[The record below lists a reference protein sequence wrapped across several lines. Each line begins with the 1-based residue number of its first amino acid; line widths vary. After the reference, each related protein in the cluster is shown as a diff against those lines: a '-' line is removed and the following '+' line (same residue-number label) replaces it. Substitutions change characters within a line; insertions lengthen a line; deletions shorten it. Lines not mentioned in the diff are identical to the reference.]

1 MLLSMMST
9 MRAKQSACFLLN
21 APFHSSDS
29 FIFLSPWNTNILYR
43 HKEWC
48 GVCRNGRMA
57 NIVDIIEAAPL
68 FVWAFVELG
77 LFKIISLS
85 NRNKVECSARTPLR
99 IQGYSC
105 IHVCSWVLK
114 ALFSPFLRR
123 FGARSYAKTD
133 DFRLRKNFE
142 ATFSQKQVD
151 TRDVKNSSPQVPG
164 HTGMKYVCV
173 TEAREA
179 SIGSK
184 TSNAKKGGISY
195 GLGSESKGSKTV
207 IQP

>member
-43 HKEWC
+43 HKERC

-133 DFRLRKNFE
+133 DFRLRKNPKNKWTPGMSRTPLLKYRGTQE
-142 ATFSQKQVD
+142 WSMYVWLRQGKHPLAAKQAMQRKVASAMAWAPSRRVQK
-151 TRDVKNSSPQVPG
+151 P
-164 HTGMKYVCV
+164 
-173 TEAREA
+173 
-179 SIGSK
+179 
-184 TSNAKKGGISY
+184 
-195 GLGSESKGSKTV
+195 
-207 IQP
+207 